1 MPSFSIL
8 FYFQLFLCD
17 MVIKGVIFVMSSV
30 VSQTRR
36 YRDIVSPI
44 QLSLKDLK
52 LATCKD
58 EEVFRVVWINL
69 ANDKSLLVFEK
80 LRFKFGEE

>member
-8 FYFQLFLCD
+8 FFFQLFLCD
-17 MVIKGVIFVMSSV
+17 IVIKGVIYVMSSV

-44 QLSLKDLK
+44 ELSLKDHK

-58 EEVFRVVWINL
+58 EEVFRVVWLNL
-69 ANDKSLLVFEK
+69 ANDESLLVFEK

>member
-44 QLSLKDLK
+44 QLSLKDL
-52 LATCKD
+52 
-58 EEVFRVVWINL
+58 
-69 ANDKSLLVFEK
+69 
-80 LRFKFGEE
+80 

>member
-1 MPSFSIL
+1 
-8 FYFQLFLCD
+8 

-44 QLSLKDLK
+44 QLSLKDHK

-69 ANDKSLLVFEK
+69 ANDKYKSLLVLEK